1 MTTFLLLLIFGL
13 LAVPL
18 SEGNWRTGLLVTVAI
33 GFLQDPIRKITPNQP
48 SLLVGLVMVAFALC
62 SMVLLDRRGRIDLPA
77 MLWTTPQL
85 GDWLPI
91 FYGLIALQ
99 SVNSIL
105 RFGDPVLTAIG
116 AIFYL
121 APLVGLWMG
130 FHVGCNQQL
139 LKQLILVY
147 LAFCAFFAFTV
158 FLDFLE
164 FPNALFEEVGQG
176 ILITLEGYSAQ
187 GASGLWRTSEIAS
200 WHLAAAACLSATMAL
215 SSRESTAQ
223 IGFLLLAVTFTFISI
238 FTGRRKAVA
247 LVLVFAAV
255 YMLLFSRR
263 ANAAS
268 RERVILSVLGVV
280 GLAYGT
286 YVTFVNNALGPNFPA
301 FLGRTLTIGEDV
313 GERVQGQGIGGTL
326 AGLRISQGFGL
337 GVGAGTQTG
346 NFQVGAARQS
356 VEGLGFA
363 AEGGGGRV
371 VLEMGLPGLVVMGM
385 MGFLVALMMWRN
397 FRLLKL
403 LPPPTAA
410 LMMGLVAFPI
420 ANISIFSSA
429 GQLYNDP
436 FVLIMLAICLGSF
449 FAVPSLVAL
458 HQQQLLIQ
466 QQMAAQALQRRS
478 LPLA

>member
-1 MTTFLLLLIFGL
+1 MTTLLLILLFGL
-13 LAVPL
+13 LALVL
-18 SEGNWRTGLLVTVAI
+18 SEGNWRYGLLVTVAI

-48 SLLVGLVMVAFALC
+48 SAMVGLVLVAFALC
-62 SMVLLDRRGRIDLPA
+62 GMVLLDRRGRLDLPA
-77 MLWTTPQL
+77 MFWTTPQL

-91 FYGLIALQ
+91 FYGLLALQ
-99 SVNSIL
+99 SVNSFL

-116 AIFYL
+116 ATFYL
-121 APLVGLWMG
+121 APLAGLWVG

-139 LKQLILVY
+139 LKQLIQVY
-147 LAFCAFFAFTV
+147 LAFCAVFAFTV
-158 FLDFLE
+158 FLDFIE
-164 FPNALFEEVGQG
+164 IPNPLFEEVGQG

-200 WHLAAAACLSATMAL
+200 WHLAAGACLSASLAL
-215 SSRESTAQ
+215 SSRESTSQ
-223 IGFLLLAVTFTFISI
+223 IGYLLLTVGFTFISI

-255 YMLLFSRR
+255 YMLMFSRR

-268 RERVILSVLGVV
+268 RERVIMSIIGVI
-280 GLAYGT
+280 GLAYGS
-286 YVTFVNNALGPNFPA
+286 YVMFVNNSLGPNFPG
-301 FLGRTLTIGEDV
+301 FLQRTLTISEDV
-313 GERVQGQGIGGTL
+313 GKRFEGQGIGGTFS
-326 AGLRISQGFGL
+326 GLQVSQGFGL

-346 NFQVGAARQS
+346 NLALNAQRQS
-356 VEGLGFA
+356 IQGLSYA
-363 AEGGGGRV
+363 SEGGAGRIV
-371 VLEMGLPGLVVMGM
+371 VEMGLPGLIVMGTM
-385 MGFLVALMMWRN
+385 AFLVALMLWKN

-410 LMMGLVAFPI
+410 LLMGLVAFPI
-420 ANISIFSSA
+420 ANLGIFSSA

-436 FVLIMLAICLGSF
+436 FVLIMMAICLGSF

-458 HQQQLLIQ
+458 HQQQLQIQ
-466 QQMAAQALQRRS
+466 QRMAAQTLQGRT